1 MINRKVQYS
10 LGQFFVQ
17 DSTKCLWQKY
27 KKVTNPDFF
36 HDYVCFIYLSFV
48 LLLKNV
54 TFFSLDKYMCYLFLP
69 SQIVKMPTPIRIIK
83 VDIIYMLLIICFTLS
98 CHIIFS

>member
-1 MINRKVQYS
+1 MINRKVQYY

-36 HDYVCFIYLSFV
+36 HDYVFHLFIVCVTFE
-48 LLLKNV
+48 NV
-54 TFFSLDKYMCYLFLP
+54 TFLVLINTCVIYSC
-69 SQIVKMPTPIRIIK
+69 QVK
-83 VDIIYMLLIICFTLS
+83 LLRCQHQSELLR
-98 CHIIFS
+98 